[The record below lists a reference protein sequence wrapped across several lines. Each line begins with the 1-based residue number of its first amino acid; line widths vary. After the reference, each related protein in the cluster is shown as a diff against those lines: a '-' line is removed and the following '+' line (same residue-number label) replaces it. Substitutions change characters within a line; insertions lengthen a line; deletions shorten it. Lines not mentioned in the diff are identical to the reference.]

1 MSTEEQVNDSMPR
14 LSSSD
19 EQECKDGEANN
30 EESSDNDKPEDIS
43 PLDKPDE
50 KADSSILLDTTSS
63 TSEV

>member
-1 MSTEEQVNDSMPR
+1 MPR
-14 LSSSD
+14 LSPSD

>member
-1 MSTEEQVNDSMPR
+1 MPR